1 MTIEVPPLRDR
12 REDISILADRFNR
25 QASERYNIDF
35 KPLSRAALK
44 RLVEFPWP
52 GNVRELRNTIE
63 RAVIMADGVEIGI
76 DDLPDEFGGRSGPA
90 ASTGV
95 EEARLAVP
103 FTADFRE
110 DKREFERLYI
120 TKCLEETSGNVTR
133 AAAVL
138 GMHRQSLQHKLR
150 ELGLARRYVSVDSE
164 VQE

>member
-1 MTIEVPPLRDR
+1 VR
-12 REDISILADRFNR
+12 REDIPILADRFNR

-44 RLVEFPWP
+44 RLVEFSWP

-63 RAVIMADGVEIGI
+63 RAVIMAEGVEISI
-76 DDLPDEFGGRSGPA
+76 NDLPEEFGGRSGPV
-90 ASTGV
+90 ASTSNGTD
-95 EEARLAVP
+95 EARLAVP

-150 ELGLARRYVSVDSE
+150 ELGLARRYVSVDGE
-164 VQE
+164 AQE